1 MDGVSGPGSDVTLAG
16 TRELTGLPDPGS
28 LRGRPASPSGRGV
41 GWSSCLVLPCWVSLA
56 II

>member
-41 GWSSCLVLPCWVSLA
+41 DWSSCLVLPCWVSLA